1 MLCFN
6 TEDGTNQ
13 TRPSLD
19 LKTTSNKTKLI
30 KIKTRKCKTVFII
43 HNNETSH
50 DQRKMN
56 FYSNTKSKEVFKSN
70 KSVKKDKSKLIL
82 TNKVNN
88 IYSK

>member
-19 LKTTSNKTKLI
+19 LKKKTKLI
-30 KIKTRKCKTVFII
+30 KIKTRKWKTVVFII
-43 HNNETSH
+43 HNNNETSH